1 MHKSQEIKAESDCC
15 CDTLAPSERNYPLCP
30 AVIAE
35 LLLAFSM
42 LLSNVFSHWQNH

>member
-15 CDTLAPSERNYPLCP
+15 DTLPFSEGNYPLCP

-42 LLSNVFSHWQNH
+42 LLSNVFSH